1 MRVSRTAGWTLTGLV
16 VALVGC
22 GSTEGVTGSDV
33 LDDDGKED
41 ALDVQVFPDIW
52 NESDHADT
60 ASDLLEPTSELPSL
74 DIPGDMSCPADK
86 SHLLPD
92 IGTCVQCLNS
102 THCDTAQFCDQEL
115 HECLP
120 PPCPGNGHL
129 CDDGHCHQCCD
140 DSHCAGGLGAS
151 KSCIDNICVYPYD
164 WCGNNCAS
172 PYPAC
177 ALVDGTWQCVQCDS
191 DDHCWDDCVCSEIL
205 FLCVHPGTENI
216 CLPGDPGCFLPC
228 EVDGDCPPALDG
240 QVIECHDMGFCYDV
254 TGRCDGIFSCCMNG
268 QQCMDLLSWLFNDGP
283 PLPDE
288 EIPYGYCT
296 CDTDDDCLGPDP
308 CTDMIQICALPFIS
322 DVICPGGLLKE
333 GIPPKMCFDPATL
346 MEGIGL

>member
-191 DDHCWDDCVCSEIL
+191 DDDCPGVCVCDTEAYS
-205 FLCVHPGTENI
+205 CV
-216 CLPGDPGCFLPC
+216 DPVTGRLIECGGGPKCYPLPC
-228 EVDGDCPPALDG
+228 STVEECPPAPFGQTIDCLD
-240 QVIECHDMGFCYDV
+240 EGFCHDV
-254 TGRCDGIFSCCMNG
+254 TGRCDGVVSCCMPG
-268 QQCMDLLSWLFNDGP
+268 QLCVDLMMYLVGIPQPGDP
-283 PLPDE
+283 PN
-288 EIPYGYCT
+288 GYCT

-308 CTDMIQICALPFIS
+308 CTDMSLLCVLPETS
-322 DVICPGGLLKE
+322 AQACPDGKLME
-333 GIPPKMCFDPATL
+333 AIPQKMCVDMAALVADIQT
-346 MEGIGL
+346 